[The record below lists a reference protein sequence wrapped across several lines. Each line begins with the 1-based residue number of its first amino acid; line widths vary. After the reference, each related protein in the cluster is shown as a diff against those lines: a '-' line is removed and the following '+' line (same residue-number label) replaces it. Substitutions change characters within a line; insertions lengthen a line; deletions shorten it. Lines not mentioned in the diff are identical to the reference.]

1 MTIDQESCSEV
12 IDFAAQLLAIVDVIS
27 MDTGIPTDSVLSQII
42 DAARIRHGKGIAA
55 FCEEYE
61 QAVFPARLY

>member
-1 MTIDQESCSEV
+1 MTIDHENCSEV

-27 MDTGIPTDSVLSQII
+27 MDTGMSNNDVLSQII